1 MKWCALVE
9 SLSAMRDSSVL
20 GWRRGNPSDN
30 LAISQACMS
39 AFICME
45 RRSMLRSVLAILF
58 VLILANVPLA
68 QQSAKPEA
76 QPARANPCDNATTQ
90 ADMNQCTAEEY
101 RKTDAH
107 LNIVYKNLVRLLQKD
122 ADEPQKP
129 SGGEQKKA
137 EIPAVQ
143 KLRAAQRQWIQ
154 YRDLHC
160 GAVKAQYEGGSIA
173 AMQWSICMT
182 ETTNHRV
189 EELKHGYETEDRK
202 LE

>member
-1 MKWCALVE
+1 
-9 SLSAMRDSSVL
+9 
-20 GWRRGNPSDN
+20 
-30 LAISQACMS
+30 
-39 AFICME
+39 
-45 RRSMLRSVLAILF
+45 MLRSVLAILF
-58 VLILANVPLA
+58 VLILAKVPLA

-76 QPARANPCDNATTQ
+76 QSARANPCDNATTQ
-90 ADMNQCTAEEY
+90 ADMNQCTADEY
-101 RKTDAH
+101 READAH

-122 ADEPQKP
+122 ANELQQP

-154 YRDLHC
+154 YRGLHC

-173 AMQWSICMT
+173 AMQWSACMT
-182 ETTNHRV
+182 ETANHRA
-189 EELKHGYETEDRK
+189 EELKHGYETGDRK

>member
-1 MKWCALVE
+1 
-9 SLSAMRDSSVL
+9 
-20 GWRRGNPSDN
+20 
-30 LAISQACMS
+30 
-39 AFICME
+39 ME

-76 QPARANPCDNATTQ
+76 QSPRANPCDNATTQ
-90 ADMNQCTAEEY
+90 ADMDQCTAEEY
-101 RKTDAH
+101 RKADAH

-122 ADEPQKP
+122 ADEPQQP

-173 AMQWSICMT
+173 AMQWSACMT
-182 ETTNHRV
+182 ETTNHRT
-189 EELKHGYETEDRK
+189 EELKHGYETGDRK